1 MHRQDAS
8 LSQLTVDA
16 RALKE
21 RSRIGAARLRLL
33 CLCCLA
39 KSLHGQQAIS
49 PYKTGQSGPI
59 L

>member
-49 PYKTGQSGPI
+49 P
-59 L
+59 